1 FDYRSNHLGTSR
13 DDYAQDKLPA
23 AMAEHHYFLQYH
35 IYTVAL
41 HRYLGSRLPGYDYE
55 RDFGGALY
63 LFFKGMHPDSG
74 PECGV
79 FSDLPPLARIEQLSA
94 IFESLAGEGA

>member
-1 FDYRSNHLGTSR
+1 
-13 DDYAQDKLPA
+13 
-23 AMAEHHYFLQYH
+23 MADHHYFLQYH

-41 HRYLGSRLPGYDYE
+41 HRYLSCRLPGYDYD
-55 RDFGGALY
+55 RDFGGVFY
-63 LFFKGMHPDSG
+63 LFIKGMHPDSG

-79 FSDLPPLARIEQLSA
+79 YADLPPLARIEQLSE

>member
-1 FDYRSNHLGTSR
+1 
-13 DDYAQDKLPA
+13 
-23 AMAEHHYFLQYH
+23 MAEHHYFLQYH